1 MSAPASARAA
11 AMPRPMPRPAPVT
24 TATCPVRANILLPS
38 AIASSPT
45 PISGPADAGSKR
57 SAAVLARVPARAP
70 PIPADLRPRPLRAA
84 RRTAPGRRR
93 TGQGVSPRSRTLRRS
108 LVAPVL
114 VLLLSSGAWASP
126 PRARIEFW
134 TISLQ
139 PFFTGYVQGLIAA
152 YERAHPDV
160 QIRWIDV
167 PPQTIEQ
174 KLLAAIAGGVGP
186 EVVNLNTEGTL
197 RMAEARAL
205 VDMDGAVPPAARGRY
220 FPNIWSSTRSGGAAY
235 GIPWYVVPNVLAY
248 NRALFRR
255 AGLDPARPPA
265 SEEAFVQAATAI
277 KARTGVYGFMPN
289 IDGIR
294 FLRVFQE
301 EGLSILAPDRRRAVF
316 NSAAHVRVLARYV
329 ALFKQDLF
337 PADTLQRRYL
347 AATARYAAGQ
357 LAMLTTGPQFLL
369 RVRAD
374 SPDVYRETAVAPYP
388 LGPGRVLDLP
398 TTQLDVPLASRQRRA
413 GPASGRIAGRAAVR
427 LPRRPAADP
436 DRVSVPPSR
445 PRAAGDVHLLPGDL
459 RHRAEPVRVQHH
471 QPAALRGPGEFPPAG
486 RRPVLL
492 DRPRQQRQIPRG
504 RPRAPGMRDS
514 PRALGAPLGAR
525 HRLAARRLLPAGR
538 HLDRRRGDP
547 LAVAV
552 R

>member
-84 RRTAPGRRR
+84 RRSAPGRRR
-93 TGQGVSPRSRTLRRS
+93 TGQGVSPRRRTLRRS

-248 NRALFRR
+248 NRAVFRR
-255 AGLDPARPPA
+255 P
-265 SEEAFVQAATAI
+265 
-277 KARTGVYGFMPN
+277 
-289 IDGIR
+289 
-294 FLRVFQE
+294 
-301 EGLSILAPDRRRAVF
+301 
-316 NSAAHVRVLARYV
+316 
-329 ALFKQDLF
+329 
-337 PADTLQRRYL
+337 
-347 AATARYAAGQ
+347 
-357 LAMLTTGPQFLL
+357 
-369 RVRAD
+369 
-374 SPDVYRETAVAPYP
+374 AVAPYP
-388 LGPGRVLDLP
+388 LGPGRVLALP
-398 TTQLDVPLASRQRRA
+398 TMELDVPLASRHRREA
-413 GPASGRIAGRAAVR
+413 VDFALYVTDDANQLAFCHLVVVFPSTRAA
-427 LPRRPAADP
+427 AADP
-436 DRVSVPPSR
+436 YFTRAGQSPEDRAR
-445 PRAAGDVHLLPGDL
+445 AIAAGELGTARDL
-459 RHRAEPVRVQHH
+459 TVVVPHSDELYRAFREAVEQAFYGRMTPQ
-471 QPAALRGPGEFPPAG
+471 QALDWAVKEWN
-486 RRPVLL
+486 
-492 DRPRQQRQIPRG
+492 
-504 RPRAPGMRDS
+504 
-514 PRALGAPLGAR
+514 AR
-525 HRLAARRLLPAGR
+525 L
-538 HLDRRRGDP
+538 
-547 LAVAV
+547 
-552 R
+552 